1 MEDGYIAGPG
11 KELGANVVIVGTV
24 SRECSL
30 SVMELKALDVK
41 TAEILEISR
50 ERFRPPAL
58 KRGLFFSP

>member
-11 KELGANVVIVGTV
+11 KEPGANVVIVGTV
-24 SRECSL
+24 SREGSL

-50 ERFRPPAL
+50 ERF
-58 KRGLFFSP
+58 